1 MRAIRLSSMRTTTYQ
16 STRLSFLSCITER
29 SGVWGKGGD
38 MVAACMGNVKNSGGA
53 AVSVAV

>member
-1 MRAIRLSSMRTTTYQ
+1 MRTTTYQ

>member
-16 STRLSFLSCITER
+16 SPRLSLLSCITER
-29 SGVWGKGGD
+29 SGACRGGD